1 MASYGKLM
9 NKRSNKQEIV
19 VLPAPEITGEIKQE
33 DFEKVL
39 KDQEVWA
46 AAQTP
51 AKLTDEIYNPQLSTQ
66 ILIESYEVKKVITTT
81 ITTITTIKQKTK
93 TTTITTR
100 TRTTIT

>member
-1 MASYGKLM
+1 MASYGKLL
-9 NKRSNKQEIV
+9 NRKISKEEIV
-19 VLPAPEITGEIKQE
+19 VLPAPEVTGEIKPADLEQ
-33 DFEKVL
+33 VL

-51 AKLTDEIYNPQLSTQ
+51 SKLTDEIYNPQLSTQ

-100 TRTTIT
+100 TTIT